1 MFGFAAVPA
10 IIQFIA
16 FLFLPE
22 SPRWLYANRGEAES
36 RKVIAQKTVFSNFQ
50 VFKKVFGTN
59 DDWINYHL
67 AEIRAINEEEEKQKL
82 TGG

>member
-22 SPRWLYANRGEAES
+22 SPRWLYANRGETES
-36 RKVIAQKTVFSNFQ
+36 RKVIAQKLFSQIFRCS
-50 VFKKVFGTN
+50 KKFLGTMT
-59 DDWINYHL
+59 I
-67 AEIRAINEEEEKQKL
+67 
-82 TGG
+82 G